1 MSVYLASLP
10 ATKCSNEC
18 CGSQIR
24 FQKQVPRSQAV
35 YGTKLVCTSLTGR
48 YLEVKRALY
57 LRSLALVRCVTALSR
72 LKTCH
77 LGLALRVPDFECP
90 GFGYPS
96 IFILI
101 ECIPTP
107 RSFLAT
113 SINPAISP
121 YIIRLFNRSRSITHS
136 DAAIVPVFWRRN
148 F

>member
-1 MSVYLASLP
+1 MSVCLASPP
-10 ATKCSNEC
+10 ATKSSNES

-24 FQKQVPRSQAV
+24 FQKQVPRSRAV
-35 YGTKLVCTSLTGR
+35 YGTKLVWTPLTGR
-48 YLEVKRALY
+48 YTEVKRALY
-57 LRSLALVRCVTALSR
+57 LRSLALVWCVIALSR
-72 LKTCH
+72 LNTCH

-96 IFILI
+96 MFILI

-113 SINPAISP
+113 SINPAINP
-121 YIIRLFNRSRSITHS
+121 YIIRLFDRSHSITHS